1 MEKEK
6 MSDPDTFF
14 SLFERVANSRGWPDS
29 ERVVM
34 LQSVFTG
41 KAQAAYSALGERES
55 RVYKTVKE
63 AVLKAYELV
72 PEAYRQRFRSWR
84 KSERQS
90 HVEFAR
96 DLTKHFNRWC
106 SALDVKSYEELCDVI
121 VLEQFID
128 CVPPEVATHIIERGI
143 STVSEAATVADE
155 YILAHK
161 GKSRK
166 SYPIDF
172 STVRPANQ
180 SRFGR
185 FESARPSRF
194 SKSTNFDSLCNYCHE
209 RGHWKSDCPASR
221 KLSPISA
228 FVSDGFVS
236 LSDTDC
242 KVPVKILRDTGATDS
257 FIRASVLP
265 FSKDSDTGDCV
276 IVRGVSL
283 VPLSAPLHKV
293 FLTSGF
299 VEGNVHIAVRPA
311 LPLNGV
317 DVILGNDLAGDRVWP
332 SGGPVKVST
341 RKEPDDC
348 ERTFPEVFTACAV
361 TRAMAK
367 AKSDTEDCDFKLDFQ
382 LPESLSVSQQE
393 LVTEQ
398 RADASLSDLFDQVQP
413 TQEAKSSASGYFL
426 QDEVLVRKWI
436 PQRTDLLGTPIFQ
449 TVVPTKFR
457 EEVLSC
463 SHNQT
468 GHLGVNKTY
477 HHILRY
483 FFWPRLKRDVAS
495 FIKTCHTCQLTG
507 KPNQSIK
514 PAPLRPIPAIEN
526 PFEHLI
532 IDCVGPLPK
541 SKSGSQY
548 LLTVMCLVTRYP
560 AAYALRNITAKSVVK
575 ALTNFIA
582 IFGIPKIIQS
592 DQGSNFSSHL
602 FAQVLEQ
609 LGVKHNQASA
619 YHAQSQGALER
630 FHQPLKS
637 LLRSYCTELNR
648 DWEEG
653 LPWLLL
659 AAREVCQESTGF
671 SPNDLVFGHKV
682 RGPLAVL
689 HDNWAKDEPP
699 ANLLDYVNGFRH
711 RL

>member
-55 RVYKTVKE
+55 RVYKAVKE

-72 PEAYRQRFRSWR
+72 PEAYRQRFRSWS

-209 RGHWKSDCPASR
+209 RGHWKFDCPGLR
-221 KLSPISA
+221 NRGVHPT

-236 LSDTDC
+236 LSDTNC

-311 LPLNGV
+311 LPLDGV

-341 RKEPDDC
+341 QKEPDDC
-348 ERTFPEVFTACAV
+348 ERTFPEVFTAC
-361 TRAMAK
+361 
-367 AKSDTEDCDFKLDFQ
+367 
-382 LPESLSVSQQE
+382 
-393 LVTEQ
+393 
-398 RADASLSDLFDQVQP
+398 
-413 TQEAKSSASGYFL
+413 
-426 QDEVLVRKWI
+426 VLVRKWI
-436 PQRTDLLGTPIFQ
+436 PQGTDLLGTPIFQ
-449 TVVPTKFR
+449 IVVPTKFR

-483 FFWPRLKRDVAS
+483 FFWPRLKRDIAS

-514 PAPLRPIPAIEN
+514 PAPLHPIPAIEN

-560 AAYALRNITAKSVVK
+560 AA
-575 ALTNFIA
+575 
-582 IFGIPKIIQS
+582 
-592 DQGSNFSSHL
+592 
-602 FAQVLEQ
+602 
-609 LGVKHNQASA
+609 
-619 YHAQSQGALER
+619 
-630 FHQPLKS
+630 
-637 LLRSYCTELNR
+637 
-648 DWEEG
+648 
-653 LPWLLL
+653 
-659 AAREVCQESTGF
+659 
-671 SPNDLVFGHKV
+671 
-682 RGPLAVL
+682 
-689 HDNWAKDEPP
+689 
-699 ANLLDYVNGFRH
+699 
-711 RL
+711 